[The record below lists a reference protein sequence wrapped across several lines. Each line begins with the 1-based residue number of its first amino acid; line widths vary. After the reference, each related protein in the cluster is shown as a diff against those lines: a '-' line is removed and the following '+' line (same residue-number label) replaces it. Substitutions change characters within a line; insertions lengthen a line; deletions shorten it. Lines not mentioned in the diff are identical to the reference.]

1 MMQHGKAQ
9 PNDPSVL
16 RDETAR
22 PVDRAAAL
30 SRLVSDRRT
39 EFEPDVVRF
48 LAHDHPILRAD
59 AIFALVGRWRMARYV
74 SHADRLLVEDPD
86 EVVRGNAAYA
96 LSMYAARADHISKQ
110 ERSRILRTLA
120 RVVQTGEDPG
130 VQQAA
135 YEGVLR
141 ILDRPAADYFHE
153 VRDFDARRDV
163 NWELLKPYLG

>member
-1 MMQHGKAQ
+1 MMHQGKAQ
-9 PNDPSVL
+9 ANDPSVL
-16 RDETAR
+16 RDVTAR

-39 EFEPDVVRF
+39 EFEPDIVRF
-48 LAHDHPILRAD
+48 LAHEHPILRAD
-59 AIFALVGRWRMARYV
+59 AIFALVGRWCLARYV
-74 SHADRLLVEDPD
+74 PHAERLLVEDPD
-86 EVVRGNAAYA
+86 EAVRGYAAYA
-96 LSMYAARADHISKQ
+96 LSMYAWLGGVSEQ

-120 RVVQTGEDPG
+120 RVVQTDADPG

-141 ILDRPAADYFHE
+141 ILDRPASEYFHE
-153 VRDFDARRDV
+153 VRDFDARGDV